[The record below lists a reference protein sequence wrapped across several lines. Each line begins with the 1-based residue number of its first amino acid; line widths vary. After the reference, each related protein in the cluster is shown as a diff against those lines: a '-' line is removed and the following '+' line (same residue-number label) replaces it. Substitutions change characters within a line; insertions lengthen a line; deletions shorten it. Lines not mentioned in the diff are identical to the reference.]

1 MESLLSSMG
10 LDPVYAPLVLPTL
23 YILVAVIALIV
34 ALIIQADHRRVLRAR
49 LKLDLFEKRYEF
61 LQVLRSITSITL
73 GSDGRYFDKVQ
84 KDYARF
90 AHFKLLFPAS
100 ISRQVDR
107 LIALCDE
114 LFISSEGMRSMPNES
129 DASEQKDI
137 RRLREKVR
145 VEMETLQERI
155 EEFIR
160 VDWKG

>member
-10 LDPVYAPLVLPTL
+10 LDPVYAPLVLPIL
-23 YILVAVIALIV
+23 YTLVAVIALIV

-84 KDYARF
+84 KDYAKF
-90 AHFKLLFPAS
+90 AHFKLLFPTS

-107 LIALCDE
+107 LMALCDE
-114 LFISSEGMRSMPNES
+114 LFITSEGMRSMPNEE
-129 DASEQKDI
+129 DAAEKKDI

-145 VEMETLQERI
+145 AETEALQQRI